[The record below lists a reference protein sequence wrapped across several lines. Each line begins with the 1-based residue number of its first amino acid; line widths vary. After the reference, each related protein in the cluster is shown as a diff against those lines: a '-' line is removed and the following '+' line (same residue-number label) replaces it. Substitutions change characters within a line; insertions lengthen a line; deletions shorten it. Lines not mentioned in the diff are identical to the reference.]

1 MDELSISEL
10 TKMGNRRGSLL
21 NESSQHNICKARYF
35 YFNKLIIYIWFLI
48 IKCQLVLNLK

>member
-10 TKMGNRRGSLL
+10 TQMGNTHGSLL
-21 NESSQHNICKARYF
+21 NGSSQHNILKARYF
-35 YFNKLIIYIWFLI
+35 YFNKLIVYIWFLI